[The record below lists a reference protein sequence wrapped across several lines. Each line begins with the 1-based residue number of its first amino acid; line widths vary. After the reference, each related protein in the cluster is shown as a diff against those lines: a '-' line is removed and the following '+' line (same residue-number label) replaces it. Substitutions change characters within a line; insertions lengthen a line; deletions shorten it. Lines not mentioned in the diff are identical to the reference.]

1 MRSGIQENPEDSGE
15 FEDPEAKTWKERL
28 QRNELSL
35 SSDRDRLPFA
45 EFALTRVSR
54 TFALNIRVLPLPLR
68 HHILYAYLYC
78 RMADTLEDDPLLNT
92 AEKTRLLKIFAALFD
107 PTAHTAFTAAESL
120 RRAVADFQAQLPE
133 TWKTSSQWEHLL
145 LVHAPVVVLPFLDFP
160 TEVRSVI
167 SRCVQEMCLGMADF
181 TAKHPQA
188 NGHNLIETLADLDL
202 YCYYVAGTVGILL
215 CELFIRHSG
224 KIPLSKAQ
232 TLRSLC
238 VSFGLGLQLTN
249 ILKDLHDDQE
259 RDVSWLPSELLAA
272 EHLTFEDFLHSPSAT
287 QKRNRIYSILFIKA
301 KNHLEDALE
310 YSCLIPRQNMRLR
323 LFCLWPLFMAGETL
337 ALLAESLEALVQGV
351 RLKIPRSTVE
361 SIVRRTRLLGWSNH
375 WVHAEFRKPMIRLE
389 NALQALAT
397 T

>member
-1 MRSGIQENPEDSGE
+1 MRSDTPENLKDSE
-15 FEDPEAKTWKERL
+15 EKIWKERL
-28 QRNELSL
+28 ERDDL
-35 SSDRDRLPFA
+35 SSSSDKEKLAFA

-68 HHILYAYLYC
+68 NHILYAYLYC

-92 AEKTRLLKIFAALFD
+92 AEKMRLLKMFAALFN
-107 PTAHTAFTAAESL
+107 PTPLTPSTTAQSI
-120 RRAVADFQAQLPE
+120 ADFQTQLPE
-133 TWKTSSQWEHLL
+133 TWKTSSQWEHVL
-145 LVHAPVVVLPFLDFP
+145 LVHVPGVMLPFLDFP
-160 TEVRSVI
+160 IEVRSVI
-167 SRCVQEMCLGMADF
+167 SRCVQEMCVGMADF
-181 TAKHPQA
+181 TAKHSQA
-188 NGHNLIETLADLDL
+188 DGHNLIETLADLDL

-224 KIPLSKAQ
+224 KISPAKAQ

-249 ILKDLHDDQE
+249 ILKDLHDDNE

-272 EHLTFEDFLHSPSAT
+272 ENLTFEDFLHSPSAVLE
-287 QKRNRIYSILFIKA
+287 RNRIYSILFIKA
-301 KNHLEDALE
+301 KKHLEDALE

-323 LFCLWPLFMAGETL
+323 LFCLWPLFMAGETV

-389 NALQALAT
+389 KALQALAT